1 VKLRTLAIFTS
12 AVALTA
18 MSPAIASASTIHPQT
33 TCWYNFTYNAVNS
46 SQIEVTAAPQCAG
59 ETPADMILW
68 IYIPIS
74 HGDSYVAAS
83 NGGSP
88 NVLNYNCAGGT
99 APNTFDLQVSGGTPN
114 TTVSYGIS
122 DDCGPVEP

>member
-18 MSPAIASASTIHPQT
+18 MSPAIAGASVVHPLT
-33 TCWYNFTYNAVNS
+33 TCWYTITDNVVNS
-46 SQIEVTAAPQCAG
+46 TRIEVTATPQCAG
-59 ETPADMILW
+59 EAAAQMILW

-74 HGDSYVAAS
+74 HGDSYVAAGLG
-83 NGGSP
+83 NP
-88 NVLNYNCAGGT
+88 TVLTYNCAGGD
-99 APNTFDLQVSGGTPN
+99 APNTFDLQVSGGTPAN
-114 TTVSYGIS
+114 TISYGIS